1 MKRNTWEVQL
11 CFYYYS
17 ILKND
22 QKKCDL
28 FWRWLMHSLL
38 ALTFLPIFW
47 CFICHLIPQK
57 AYFSQKIEWMLKI
70 LFGVDHPSHPPNHPG
85 NNLATGQEK
94 LKSLF
99 LRGILMLFGGTL
111 CNLVEHCSSL
121 YWLYVVQ
128 WSLWLEYFSSAPK
141 LQVLCVKN
149 DFAEV
154 KYKLINHT
162 NKTKLPQSTWEK
174 EQRLFLSV

>member
-1 MKRNTWEVQL
+1 MKRNTWEIQL

-17 ILKND
+17 ILKDD
-22 QKKCDL
+22 QRKCDL
-28 FWRWLMHSLL
+28 FWRWLMHSLP
-38 ALTFLPIFW
+38 ALTFSANILMFHLPFD
-47 CFICHLIPQK
+47 PQK
-57 AYFSQKIEWMLKI
+57 AYFSQEIEQMLKI
-70 LFGVDHPSHPPNHPG
+70 LFGIYHPPHPPNHSG
-85 NNLATGQEK
+85 NNLGTGEEK

-111 CNLVEHCSSL
+111 CNLVKHYSSL
-121 YWLYVVQ
+121 YWLDVVQ
-128 WSLWLEYFSSAPK
+128 QKLCLEYFSSASK
-141 LQVLCVKN
+141 LHVPCVKY
-149 DFAEV
+149 DFAEL